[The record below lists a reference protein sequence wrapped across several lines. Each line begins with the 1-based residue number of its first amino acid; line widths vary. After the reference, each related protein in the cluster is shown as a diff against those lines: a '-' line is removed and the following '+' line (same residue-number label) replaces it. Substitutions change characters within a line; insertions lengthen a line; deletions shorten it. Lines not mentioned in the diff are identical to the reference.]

1 VSLSMFD
8 RAAPAAAFA
17 GHEAIA
23 NLTSAIPANDPVHA
37 CQLLAP
43 QRPRAHCR
51 ICRRRRLRDRSRR
64 RTCAARVCQ
73 HAYRDNGSS
82 QPRGCS
88 PASAP
93 GRAHRDGAH
102 ESHWLVGSPYQGR
115 RLHPAAKGSTAWR
128 CATTC
133 PTARSSLTAQ
143 LITSST
149 PPQVRQL
156 RPPSAAAT
164 PPGRR
169 RYRRRPRTTSRGQ
182 PPIASP
188 VAAGQVL
195 PPAASF
201 SWACS
206 RSPACQYWRK
216 RVAEKQEEGGS
227 HQTG

>member
-1 VSLSMFD
+1 MTQFMRASSWRRNDLVRTAGSAAVGDSAIAAGVGRVLQESVSMLTATMVQVNL
-8 RAAPAAAFA
+8 AAAVR
-17 GHEAIA
+17 H
-23 NLTSAIPANDPVHA
+23 
-37 CQLLAP
+37 
-43 QRPRAHCR
+43 
-51 ICRRRRLRDRSRR
+51 LR
-64 RTCAARVCQ
+64 
-73 HAYRDNGSS
+73 
-82 QPRGCS
+82 
-88 PASAP
+88 P

-156 RPPSAAAT
+156 HPPSAAAT